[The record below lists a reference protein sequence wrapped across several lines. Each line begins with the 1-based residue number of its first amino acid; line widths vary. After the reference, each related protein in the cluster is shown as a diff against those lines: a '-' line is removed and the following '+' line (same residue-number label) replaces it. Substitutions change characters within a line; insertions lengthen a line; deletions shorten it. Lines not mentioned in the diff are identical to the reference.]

1 MKKALFPPPLF
12 SQLRDGDFRRPG
24 VSSPLGS
31 SSDPSHPHS
40 RVAIT
45 TGRREKA
52 AVRPR
57 PARECAGEASASEG
71 AEGGAPRGLSLP
83 NSGRPLR
90 TRMLERSY
98 SRSGKGKKPPSQVRE
113 EDRTASCCCCCC
125 ERLVLPTHPARGG
138 LGGCACKRPHQQQI
152 FLAQKTCTAAAK
164 GRGGGGGG

>member
-24 VSSPLGS
+24 VSSLLGS

-71 AEGGAPRGLSLP
+71 AEGGAPRGLSPP

-90 TRMLERSY
+90 TRMPKRSY

-113 EDRTASCCCCCC
+113 EDRTASCCCRC
-125 ERLVLPTHPARGG
+125 EWLVLPTHPARGG

-164 GRGGGGGG
+164 GRDRKSVV